1 MGSREKNTA
10 SQSKK
15 TGTIFQRNVTHY
27 LDYELLRVIT
37 KIYATLRQIMADY
50 GCYGN
55 FFPLEVHS
63 SRFRE

>member
-1 MGSREKNTA
+1 M
-10 SQSKK
+10 
-15 TGTIFQRNVTHY
+15 HY

-55 FFPLEVHS
+55 FSPLGDPFITVQGWINANAN
-63 SRFRE
+63 F